1 MRIALCLAAAIL
13 LSTPSLG
20 QSSATPTQA
29 TCAPSDPN
37 CKPPSK
43 SDFKKAHQL
52 YERAQNLQHEGKFR
66 EAVDVLDHAVEL
78 APGVPEYVSLRE
90 MIRQQQLTLY
100 LDRGNKLFNAGKN
113 VEAMAEFRQAI
124 EIDPKNEFALQ
135 RLQDTLPAYV
145 APESSVVPL
154 SHALTVVAESRP
166 PVLTPNNLRREFHF
180 KGMSRNLLEQVT
192 AAFGLKP
199 IFDDSVQS
207 RPVRMDLEEVDFF
220 TALRE
225 AAKLAHVFWVP
236 ISSNQV
242 LFVNDTPALR
252 REFERM
258 VARTF
263 YINEATA
270 PQDVNDV
277 VNLLR
282 TIFDIR
288 FVVAQPSNN
297 SVAVRAPEA
306 TLDAAAKV
314 LETFLSRKPQV
325 NLQIQ
330 VFAVSHQLT
339 RQLGISLPLSFQAI
353 NVGAAALLALGQG
366 KGNIQD
372 AINQL
377 IASGGINNVDPAGLQ
392 ALIAQLQ
399 NQQQNSAIS
408 SLLKTPFATFGGGKT
423 LTAVPIPPITANF
436 SLNESNFSSLSD
448 LTLRTAQ
455 NNPATMLIGSRYP
468 ILNASFAP
476 VFNTSAISQVLQNGS
491 FAAPFPSFT
500 YEDIGISVKATP
512 QVLGDNSVN
521 LKLEMSIKALT
532 GQNINNIPVISNR
545 EYNATISVLDGQ
557 PAVVAGMITDS
568 EQKSLTGIPGVGRV
582 PVLRA
587 VTSNQTKNITS
598 DELLIV
604 VTPRIVSPTRK
615 SSSADE
621 VWVVPAS

>member
-1 MRIALCLAAAIL
+1 MRIALYLATAIL
-13 LSTPSLG
+13 LSATSIG
-20 QSSATPTQA
+20 QSSSPPQG
-29 TCAPSDPN
+29 TCASADSS
-37 CKPPSK
+37 CKPASN
-43 SDFKKAHQL
+43 SDLKKAHKL
-52 YERAQNLQHEGKFR
+52 YDRAQKLQHEGKFQ
-66 EAVDVLDHAVEL
+66 EATEHLDRATEL
-78 APGVPEYVSLRE
+78 APHVPEYVSLRE
-90 MIRQQQLTLY
+90 MIRQQQVAMHLE
-100 LDRGNKLFNAGKN
+100 RGNKLLNAGKN

-145 APESSVVPL
+145 RPQSSSVPL

-166 PVLTPNNLRREFHF
+166 PVLQPNNARREFHF
-180 KGMSRNLLEQVT
+180 KGMTRNLLEQVST
-192 AAFGLKP
+192 VYGIKP
-199 IFDDSVQS
+199 IFDESVQS
-207 RPVRMDLEEVDFF
+207 KLVKMDLDEVDFF
-220 TALRE
+220 TAVRE

-236 ISSNQV
+236 VSSNQV
-242 LFVNDTPALR
+242 LFVNDTQALR
-252 REFERM
+252 REYERM

-314 LETFLSRKPQV
+314 LESFLSRKPQV

-366 KGNIQD
+366 SGNIQD

-423 LTAVPIPPITANF
+423 LTAVPIPPLSANF

-455 NNPATMLIGSRYP
+455 NNAATMRIGSRYP

-476 VFNTSAISQVLQNGS
+476 VFNTAAISQVLQNGS

-521 LKLEMSIKALT
+521 LKLEMSIRALT
-532 GQNINNIPVISNR
+532 GQSFNNIPVISNR
-545 EYNATISVLDGQ
+545 EYNATTSVLDGQ
-557 PAVVAGMITDS
+557 PAVVAGMITQS
-568 EQKSLTGIPGVGRV
+568 EQKSLSGIPGIGRI
-582 PVLRA
+582 PGLRDA
-587 VTSNQTKNITS
+587 TSNRTANVSS

-604 VTPRIVSPTRK
+604 ITPHIVSPTRK

-621 VWVVPAS
+621 VWVPAT

>member
-1 MRIALCLAAAIL
+1 MRIALCLVAAIFV
-13 LSTPSLG
+13 STPSFG
-20 QSSATPTQA
+20 QSATTPDQP
-29 TCAPSDPN
+29 TCAASDSS

-43 SDFKKAHQL
+43 SDLKRANKL
-52 YERAQNLQHEGKFR
+52 YEKAQKLQHNGEFQ
-66 EAVDVLDHAVEL
+66 EAVENLDRAIEL
-78 APGVPEYVSLRE
+78 APKVSDFLSLRE
-90 MIRQQQLTLY
+90 MIRQQLVSTHLE
-100 LDRGNKLFNAGKN
+100 RGNKLLNAGKN

-124 EIDPKNEFALQ
+124 EIDPKNQFALQ
-135 RLQDTLPAYV
+135 RLRDTLPAYV
-145 APESSVVPL
+145 APQALAAPL
-154 SHALTVVAESRP
+154 SHALTVVSESRP
-166 PVLTPNNLRREFHF
+166 PVLQPNNVRREFHY
-180 KGMSRNLLEQVT
+180 KGMSRNLLEQIT
-192 AAFGLKP
+192 SSYGLKP
-199 IFDDSVQS
+199 MFDDSVQS
-207 RPVRMDLEEVDFF
+207 KPVRMELEEVDFF
-220 TALRE
+220 TAIRE

-242 LFVNDTPALR
+242 LFVNDTQALR

-270 PQDVNDV
+270 PQDVTDV

-288 FVVAQPSNN
+288 FVVAQPGSN

-306 TLDAAAKV
+306 TLDAAARV

-330 VFAVSHQLT
+330 VFAVNHTLT
-339 RQLGISLPLSFQAI
+339 RQLGISLPMSFEAI
-353 NVGAAALLALGQG
+353 NVGAAALAALGQG
-366 KGNIQD
+366 SGNIQD

-399 NQQQNSAIS
+399 NQQQNATLS

-423 LTAVPIPPITANF
+423 LTAVQIPPLSAHF
-436 SLNESNFSSLSD
+436 SLNESNFSSLED
-448 LTLRTAQ
+448 MTLRTAQ
-455 NNPATMLIGSRYP
+455 NNAATLRIGSRYP

-491 FAAPFPSFT
+491 FASPFPSFS

-532 GQNINNIPVISNR
+532 GQSFNNVPVISNR
-545 EYNATISVLDGQ
+545 EYNATTSVMDGQ
-557 PAVVAGMITDS
+557 PAVVAGMITES
-568 EQKSLTGIPGVGRV
+568 EQKSLSGLPGIGRI
-582 PVLRA
+582 PILRDA
-587 VTSNQTKNITS
+587 TSNRTTNASS
-598 DELLIV
+598 DEILIV
-604 VTPRIVSPTRK
+604 VTPHIVSPSRK
-615 SSSADE
+615 SSSNDE
-621 VWVVPAS
+621 VWVPAT